1 MSEISEENRK
11 YNKWV
16 EKQQKIASSIYNL
29 ESSINYF
36 DKKNDKDIIK
46 KIKLKLIEIEGELDS
61 ENNDL
66 LKTWSSLS
74 KDYSEQFFEF
84 KVRNKKLRIKT
95 FTESLSRLKIPKI
108 CLPKYKDYG
117 DILKW
122 LLQENVPGQ
131 FPYTSGIFPFKRE
144 GEDPLECL
152 QVKVVLKEQIKDF
165 IT

>member
-74 KDYSEQFFEF
+74 KDYSEQF
-84 KVRNKKLRIKT
+84 L
-95 FTESLSRLKIPKI
+95 SLK
-108 CLPKYKDYG
+108 
-117 DILKW
+117 
-122 LLQENVPGQ
+122 
-131 FPYTSGIFPFKRE
+131 
-144 GEDPLECL
+144 
-152 QVKVVLKEQIKDF
+152 
-165 IT
+165 